1 MAMEI
6 VSHGFEKDG
15 GSYRPEDFEETG
27 LFGARLGRRS
37 AGHVDIGL
45 SLSDPVVLLGAPA
58 AILAPFLGRNL
69 RGRIITP
76 PVFDVASAV
85 GAAASPVF
93 LSRKVEVH
101 NLPNFAGYR
110 LFLPDRV
117 IDGESIEGLVAQ
129 AVDYMKAHMRA
140 LALLA
145 GEERVEINYNRED
158 RRATLNDG
166 SRLEL
171 GAALTFT
178 VSPLKTRSDKKTGLA
193 RKKSKPLSETAGEA
207 LPN

>member
-1 MAMEI
+1 M
-6 VSHGFEKDG
+6 DG
-15 GSYRPEDFEETG
+15 
-27 LFGARLGRRS
+27 
-37 AGHVDIGL
+37 
-45 SLSDPVVLLGAPA
+45 
-58 AILAPFLGRNL
+58 
-69 RGRIITP
+69 
-76 PVFDVASAV
+76 ASAV

-145 GEERVEINYNRED
+145 GEERVEINYTRED

-178 VSPLKTRSDKKTGLA
+178 VSPLKPRSDKKNGLA
-193 RKKSKPLSETAGEA
+193 RKESKPLSETAGQA
-207 LPN
+207 MPN